1 MRNKVSNIIV
11 LGMILFLYNITVD
24 YFVDGDKTKEDT
36 RTLYEIYDELPVPE
50 FASEIGKKKIIR
62 KRYCISL
69 VIDYSTELNSAQVG
83 EFYIENLS
91 KKGWIQIKDKG
102 GNGIAFKRGEWEIY
116 IHKEKEK
123 YNLDI
128 CKYYRE

>member
-11 LGMILFLYNITVD
+11 LGMILFLYNVTVD
-24 YFVDGDKTKEDT
+24 YFVDGDITNEDT

-50 FASEIGKKKIIR
+50 FTSEIGKKEMIR

-69 VIDYSTELNSAQVG
+69 EIDYSTGLNSAQVG
-83 EFYIENLS
+83 DFYIENLT

-102 GNGIAFKRGEWEIY
+102 GNGIAFKRGGWEMY
-116 IHKEKEK
+116 IHKGKEK

-128 CKYYRE
+128 CKFYRD

>member
-1 MRNKVSNIIV
+1 M
-11 LGMILFLYNITVD
+11 
-24 YFVDGDKTKEDT
+24 
-36 RTLYEIYDELPVPE
+36 
-50 FASEIGKKKIIR
+50 
-62 KRYCISL
+62 

-128 CKYYRE
+128 CKFYRD